1 MTENE
6 SDEPERVLFCLG
18 AKSRIR
24 RFFAWLGKLV
34 CAFWVFHQPIRIFYI
49 SEIDLLMHATVSS

>member
-34 CAFWVFHQPIRIFYI
+34 CAFGLPPAYQNILHLRN
-49 SEIDLLMHATVSS
+49 